1 MIHFKINLF
10 LDAIHQGQF
19 TAVQVLFAYAYYAL
33 EAHSRLNCIS
43 EFLLESFEEAA
54 ELDKKYSQD
63 QKQKL
68 PLFGIPFSV
77 KANFNVCNLFCA

>member
-1 MIHFKINLF
+1 
-10 LDAIHQGQF
+10 
-19 TAVQVLFAYAYYAL
+19 VLFAYAYYAL

-43 EFLLESFEEAA
+43 EFLLESFEEAE
-54 ELDKKYSQD
+54 ELDKYSQE

-77 KANFNVCNLFCA
+77 KANFNVC